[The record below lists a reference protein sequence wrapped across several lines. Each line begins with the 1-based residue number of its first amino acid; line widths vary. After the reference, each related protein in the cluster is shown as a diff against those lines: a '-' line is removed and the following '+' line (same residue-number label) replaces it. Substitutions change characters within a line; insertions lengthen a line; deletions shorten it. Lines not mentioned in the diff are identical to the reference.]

1 MPRALGY
8 KADME
13 ARDERVVQLARA
25 NTQRAAYQLRLAT
38 AHKERMMAKRDRA
51 LLAAYYAGVRP
62 FESAALTRGS
72 PRMPC
77 GSGWSRCWPS
87 GRWRGSD
94 RARA

>member
-8 KADME
+8 KAGME
-13 ARDERVVQLARA
+13 ARDERIVKLARA

-62 FESAALTRGS
+62 FESA
-72 PRMPC
+72 
-77 GSGWSRCWPS
+77 
-87 GRWRGSD
+87 SD
-94 RARA
+94 AGISKDAVRLRLEPLLAEREVAGE

>member
-62 FESAALTRGS
+62 FESCQVNGFGKSPCPMMAGS
-72 PRMPC
+72 
-77 GSGWSRCWPS
+77 
-87 GRWRGSD
+87 
-94 RARA
+94 